1 MATPANAE
9 NDALVKTLADLLAEV
24 EVDTLGERRTKE
36 NAEAQEGTQA
46 KKITKCKLTRLATYC
61 SSWRL
66 TRNLDTSVEG
76 KAERGPHIW
85 PNIRPG
91 EDLVFGE
98 QIN

>member
-46 KKITKCKLTRLATYC
+46 KKNNKVQVNTFGDLLFV
-61 SSWRL
+61 
-66 TRNLDTSVEG
+66 VE
-76 KAERGPHIW
+76 AHAQPRH
-85 PNIRPG
+85 
-91 EDLVFGE
+91 
-98 QIN
+98 